1 MTSRFTPARALDA
14 LRRAPVVL
22 DLDPT
27 QMDEIV
33 TALVRELV
41 RNDLLSDDGSI
52 EAIDRVLQRE
62 REGASTIG
70 NAAAIPHAR
79 LDTLEAPLVAI
90 GRLAHPVNMG
100 ASDNRPTRYVFLLLS
115 PANDAELHLEI
126 LLSVAQLMADDDFH
140 TAFNWAERADEIR
153 EAIDGFEARTATAVA
168 DPSPASSDDGL
179 TFSGR
184 FAGGLVADIKR
195 RAPHYLSDFRD
206 GLHPKALAATIFLF
220 FACIAPTV
228 AFGGLMSTLTNGDI
242 GVMEMLI
249 STAIGGVLYAV
260 FSGQPLTII
269 GGTGPLLVFVSVLYD
284 ASQSFG
290 LPFLPTFAWVGLW
303 TSLIVLLIAL
313 FDMSAFIRY
322 FTRFTDETFAFLIS
336 VIFIYEALRNL
347 SLLWRADDIDHHT
360 ALSSWVLAAGTFIV
374 ATQLRDIRKSS
385 YLRPALREF
394 LADFGSVIAIGS
406 MVAAATLLPYADLP
420 TLEIPDTVATTTG
433 RPWLVDLWAMPTWGI
448 FAAIVPAAFCSVL
461 IYLDQHITARLVN
474 RSENRLKKG
483 PGYHLDLT
491 VTALLMAVNSLF
503 GIPWLV
509 AATVRS
515 LNHILALATVEESVD
530 RSGAVRENIVHVR
543 ENRLS
548 GIAIHLLLGLSVFI
562 LPQLKRVGIEI
573 PMSVILGL
581 FLFMGVTS
589 LTGNQFWDRLKLW
602 AMEPSQYP
610 STHYVR
616 QVAIRKVHLYT
627 AIQLV
632 CFAALWAVRA
642 SAAAIV
648 FPMMIAVLV
657 PVRLLLGRFF
667 TERELA
673 SLDSEEAPD
682 EELLREAGV

>member
-1 MTSRFTPARALDA
+1 M
-14 LRRAPVVL
+14 
-22 DLDPT
+22 
-27 QMDEIV
+27 EI
-33 TALVRELV
+33 
-41 RNDLLSDDGSI
+41 SI
-52 EAIDRVLQRE
+52 R
-62 REGASTIG
+62 
-70 NAAAIPHAR
+70 
-79 LDTLEAPLVAI
+79 
-90 GRLAHPVNMG
+90 
-100 ASDNRPTRYVFLLLS
+100 
-115 PANDAELHLEI
+115 
-126 LLSVAQLMADDDFH
+126 
-140 TAFNWAERADEIR
+140 
-153 EAIDGFEARTATAVA
+153 
-168 DPSPASSDDGL
+168 
-179 TFSGR
+179 
-184 FAGGLVADIKR
+184 
-195 RAPHYLSDFRD
+195 
-206 GLHPKALAATIFLF
+206 
-220 FACIAPTV
+220 
-228 AFGGLMSTLTNGDI
+228 
-242 GVMEMLI
+242 
-249 STAIGGVLYAV
+249 
-260 FSGQPLTII
+260 
-269 GGTGPLLVFVSVLYD
+269 
-284 ASQSFG
+284 FG

-313 FDMSAFIRY
+313 FDLSAFIRY

-336 VIFIYEALRNL
+336 VIFIYEAVRNL
-347 SLLWRADDIDHHT
+347 SRLWNADEIDHHT

-385 YLRPALREF
+385 YLRPAIREF
-394 LADFGSVIAIGS
+394 LADFGSVIAIAS
-406 MVAAATLLPYADLP
+406 MVVAATFLPYADLP
-420 TLEIPDTVATTTG
+420 TLEIPDTVATTSG

-448 FAAIVPAAFCSVL
+448 FAAIIPAAFCSVL

-548 GIAIHLLLGLSVFI
+548 GIAIHLLLGMSVFI

-616 QVAIRKVHLYT
+616 RVPIHKVHLYT

-632 CFAALWAVRA
+632 CFGAL
-642 SAAAIV
+642 
-648 FPMMIAVLV
+648 
-657 PVRLLLGRFF
+657 
-667 TERELA
+667 
-673 SLDSEEAPD
+673 
-682 EELLREAGV
+682 